1 MCKIT
6 NFSVNNQ
13 EKSEKFHFSTENNF
27 KIEANADAMTL
38 SSYGGL
44 LLLRQEESR
53 LSIASQL
60 ASCIHDSRTPYLIR
74 HSLMEI
80 IMTRIFQIC
89 LGYEDVND
97 CDHMRHDPMMQLA
110 IDTGGLDRELCSS
123 ATMCRFENMVT
134 DDDLLR
140 IQEMFVTMFIL
151 SYHGRIPSH
160 VILDCDDTN
169 MDTYGCQE
177 QSLFNGYYDSNCYMP
192 LMVFEGYSGKMIL
205 PLLKPGRKNKA
216 ASFEDTIMWLI
227 ACLREVWPNTIFTVR
242 GDSHFCSHALM
253 EWACL
258 YNRKVFFITGVAKN
272 NILMDHSV
280 TQDVIKRVRRDYELF
295 KHPVR
300 TYGEFYYKAGTWVLP
315 QRVVVKA
322 EYTEKGMLNVRFIV
336 SNIKSVMKQDLYEK
350 NYCGRGRDELF
361 IRQFKEG
368 VKGDR
373 MSCHTFKANK
383 LRIFIHAAA
392 YILMHSI
399 RENALH
405 GTRLEKASILT
416 IREKLMLYAVS
427 VRILKSKVCIDFAKN
442 NPMNAELI
450 HALHYYNNRDYS

>member
-1 MCKIT
+1 
-6 NFSVNNQ
+6 
-13 EKSEKFHFSTENNF
+13 
-27 KIEANADAMTL
+27 
-38 SSYGGL
+38 
-44 LLLRQEESR
+44 
-53 LSIASQL
+53 
-60 ASCIHDSRTPYLIR
+60 
-74 HSLMEI
+74 MEV
-80 IMTRIFQIC
+80 FC
-89 LGYEDVND
+89 CCVKKN
-97 CDHMRHDPMMQLA
+97 H
-110 IDTGGLDRELCSS
+110 LDRELCSS
-123 ATMCRFENMVT
+123 ANMCCFENMVT

-160 VILDCDDTN
+160 IILDCDDTN
-169 MDTYGCQE
+169 VDTYGCQE
-177 QSLFNGYYDSNCYMP
+177 QSLFNGYYDNNCHMP
-192 LMVFEGYSGKMIL
+192 LMVFEGYSGKMTL

-227 ACLREVWPNTIFTVR
+227 ACLREVWSNTIITVR
-242 GDSHFCSHALM
+242 GDSHFCSHELM

-300 TYGEFYYKAGTWVLP
+300 TYGEFYYKAGTWGLP
-315 QRVVVKA
+315 QRVVVKT
-322 EYTEKGMLNVRFIV
+322 EYTEKGMRNVRFIV
-336 SNIKSVMKQDLYEK
+336 SNIKSMIKQDLYEK
-350 NYCGRGRDELF
+350 SYCGRGRDELS

-399 RENALH
+399 RENARH

-427 VRILKSKVCIDFAKN
+427 VRIL
-442 NPMNAELI
+442 
-450 HALHYYNNRDYS
+450 